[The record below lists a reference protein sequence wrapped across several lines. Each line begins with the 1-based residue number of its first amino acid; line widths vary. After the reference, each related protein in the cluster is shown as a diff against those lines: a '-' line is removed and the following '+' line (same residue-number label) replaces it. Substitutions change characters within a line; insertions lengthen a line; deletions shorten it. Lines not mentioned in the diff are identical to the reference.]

1 MSSFKSLLS
10 TTISSAVAVIALSG
24 TAVAQ
29 PDTVLSA
36 GPTPAMAQAS
46 AASESYSYSTQL
58 DISQV
63 ISLTENSSNN
73 CGLVD
78 AKMTYLDSEGKKRV
92 LAYRKLSATC
102 SDG

>member
-1 MSSFKSLLS
+1 MPTFKSLLS
-10 TTISSAVAVIALSG
+10 TTLASAVAVIALSG

-29 PDTVLSA
+29 PDNALSA
-36 GPTPAMAQAS
+36 GPIPAIAQAS
-46 AASESYSYSTQL
+46 AASEAYSYGTQL

-63 ISLTENSSNN
+63 ISLTENSSN

-78 AKMTYLDSEGKKRV
+78 AEMTYLDSDGKKRV
-92 LAYRKLSATC
+92 LVYRKLSATC